1 MGLPR
6 PDPGEPWHGRRV
18 SNELRFGKRLAGSS
32 AIRLEQGERKMDI
45 RVSGHQVDT
54 GEALK
59 EHVWTRLEAAAE
71 KYFARAISAQV
82 TFRKAPHGA
91 FHCDI
96 VCHVMT
102 GLILKGA
109 GEAQEAHPSF
119 DIAADRIE
127 KQLRRYMRRL
137 KDRHIQAAAAEAARN
152 PDGGRPAA
160 NGSNGASAKDS
171 GLNGFDLDNAG
182 YTVFAISD
190 DEDEPADAP
199 LIVAETR
206 VDIPQASV
214 SDAVMML
221 DLRNTNAL
229 LFVNAGT
236 SAYNMVY
243 RRHDGTIGWV
253 EPSA

>member
-1 MGLPR
+1 
-6 PDPGEPWHGRRV
+6 
-18 SNELRFGKRLAGSS
+18 
-32 AIRLEQGERKMDI
+32 MDI
-45 RVSGHQVDT
+45 RVSGHQVET
-54 GEALK
+54 GDALK
-59 EHVWTRLEAAAE
+59 QHVYDRLEAMAE
-71 KYFARAISAQV
+71 KYFSRTISAQV

-109 GEAQEAHPSF
+109 GEAQEAHPAF
-119 DIAADRIE
+119 DQASDRIE

-137 KDRHIQAAAAEAARN
+137 KDRSVQAAAAEAQR
-152 PDGGRPAA
+152 A
-160 NGSNGASAKDS
+160 NGYSVDDIDG
-171 GLNGFDLDNAG
+171 AG
-182 YTVFAISD
+182 YTIFAANA
-190 DEDEPADAP
+190 DEEEEPADAP

-206 VDIPQASV
+206 VDIPEASV

-229 LFVNAGT
+229 LFMNAGT

-253 EPSA
+253 EPRA